1 MSTKKARYT
10 IFHNSHLFLSTGK
23 TEQLNARLFLLL
35 PSKSTFMPK
44 YSTEKKNTHS
54 DFSLGWRTARLW
66 RKRRDSSDEPFGG
79 LKEIQL
85 NLFLQKLFFP
95 HLGHL
100 NFLFVKV
107 CVPKIK
113 SFIDGTNFSPQF
125 GHS

>member
-1 MSTKKARYT
+1 MIRYKGYEPRKDKTKAR
-10 IFHNSHLFLSTGK
+10 K
-23 TEQLNARLFLLL
+23 QPKNANKYCVFAKEK
-35 PSKSTFMPK
+35 PKPITFVF
-44 YSTEKKNTHS
+44 
-54 DFSLGWRTARLW
+54 DLGFDW